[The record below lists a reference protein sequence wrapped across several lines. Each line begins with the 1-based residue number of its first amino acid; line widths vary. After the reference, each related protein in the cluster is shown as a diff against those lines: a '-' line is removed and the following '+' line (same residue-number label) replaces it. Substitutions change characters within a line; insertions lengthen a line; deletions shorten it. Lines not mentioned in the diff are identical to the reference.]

1 MEPKGWGVVRRGAA
15 KPRAPGSPT
24 RADIVGTEAIMGHTR
39 APEQPSMSSPP
50 LRLPPEVWTNLEPR
64 RRRVY
69 LVGQAIVDELLES
82 GTLSMQEL
90 VNRIPAPPSHFVG
103 ALQLLHSMDL
113 VSMDLGESPSLT
125 LLALPDE
132 HVKVMGI
139 DGRERWV
146 FIARPLQTPEV
157 APEDL
162 N

>member
-1 MEPKGWGVVRRGAA
+1 M
-15 KPRAPGSPT
+15 
-24 RADIVGTEAIMGHTR
+24 GTTH
-39 APEQPSMSSPP
+39 APEPSMSPP
-50 LRLPPEVWTNLEPR
+50 LKLPEEVWADLEPR

-69 LVGQAIVDELLES
+69 LVGQAIVDELEGS

-90 VNRIPAPPSHFVG
+90 INRIQAPPSHFLG
-103 ALQLLHSMDL
+103 ALQLLYSMDL
-113 VSMDLGESPSLT
+113 VSMDVGDSPSLT
-125 LLALPDE
+125 LLAVPDE

-146 FIARPLQTPEV
+146 FIARPLETPTP

>member
-1 MEPKGWGVVRRGAA
+1 
-15 KPRAPGSPT
+15 
-24 RADIVGTEAIMGHTR
+24 MGHTY
-39 APEQPSMSSPP
+39 APEQTSTSMSAPP
-50 LRLPPEVWTNLEPR
+50 LRLPPEVWSSLEPR

-90 VNRIPAPPSHFVG
+90 VNRIQAPPSHFVG

-113 VSMDLGESPSLT
+113 VSMDLGDSPSLT

-132 HVKVMGI
+132 HVKVTGI
-139 DGRERWV
+139 DGRQRWV
-146 FIARPLQTPEV
+146 FIARPLQTPEPS
-157 APEDL
+157 PEEL